1 MSGPTLIQKR
11 VLAYLINDITNKH
24 PKKWGNWLWDDFEE
38 WGVNQDLD
46 ISMK

>member
-24 PKKWGNWLWDDFEE
+24 PKNGEIGSGTILKNGE
-38 WGVNQDLD
+38 
-46 ISMK
+46 

>member
-24 PKKWGNWLWDDFEE
+24 PKKLLLSDKNSKSRFWLC
-38 WGVNQDLD
+38 NLL
-46 ISMK
+46 